1 MKYSIKQKIT
11 KELLTHTN
19 VSKEYI
25 IKQHIVKLVNEI
37 PLEKLQEIFKIEWL
51 TPHICR
57 EQYLAKLANQDIDW
71 NWWLMKYEELQNT
84 HTEELTITLK

>member
-1 MKYSIKQKIT
+1 MKYSTTQRIT
-11 KELLTHTN
+11 EELLQCTN
-19 VSKEYI
+19 ISKEYI
-25 IKQHIVKLVNEI
+25 IKQHIVKLINDT

-71 NWWLMKYEELQNT
+71 NWWLIKYEELQNT
-84 HTEELTITLK
+84 HTQELTITLK